1 MTPIEPVSIAGIEFD
16 ALIESEESYEADVPE
31 YPTEKGFCVSDNMAI
46 GAMELSMT
54 LYLTATPITWR
65 ASHGVGEDRL
75 ISIPEKLVK
84 LYEER
89 EPISV
94 YTQDKT
100 YTDMV
105 IKTISIKR
113 DADTGV
119 AREIP
124 VTFQQIDI
132 TSSEKVE
139 IPASIGKSGTTK
151 SNSGTASTGTATVT
165 TTESS
170 SSDSDSSSESS
181 SNNSNNSGSSGDSSS
196 SSSGS
201 SNNKTASKQILSN
214 ETMQKF
220 EKKIFGASYSD
231 VLGS

>member
-65 ASHGVGEDRL
+65 ANHGIGEDRL
-75 ISIPEKLVK
+75 ISIPDKLVK

-151 SNSGTASTGTATVT
+151 SNSGTASTGTVT

-170 SSDSDSSSESS
+170 SSGSDS
-181 SNNSNNSGSSGDSSS
+181 NDSNNSGSGGDSSS
-196 SSSGS
+196 TASGS
-201 SNNKTASKQILSN
+201 DNKTILKQAATN
-214 ETMQKF
+214 EKMRQFCKNTVGFDYYDM
-220 EKKIFGASYSD
+220 
-231 VLGS
+231 LGN